1 MFGIG
6 RDTNVDPNTL
16 NAYQRMNCGGKY
28 LEPTEIICLSDIS
41 ETANKITSDAEAK
54 VASYLVQ

>member
-41 ETANKITSDAEAK
+41 ETANKITGSETA
-54 VASYLVQ
+54 QH